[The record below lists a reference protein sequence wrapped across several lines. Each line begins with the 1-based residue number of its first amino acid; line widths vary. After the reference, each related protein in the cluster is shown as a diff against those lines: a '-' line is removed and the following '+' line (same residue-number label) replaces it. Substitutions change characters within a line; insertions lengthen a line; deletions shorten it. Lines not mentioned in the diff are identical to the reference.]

1 MLVFLVQA
9 TNQSLFSQMLPAS
22 QIIDNFDDNT
32 VTNWTIPAPACANT
46 YAFTESNAELRV
58 DFTINQPECYDKF
71 YKQLPAATDF
81 TSTPILSFKLKSQ
94 TTTFI
99 KLQVELEDVF
109 GNKTNSTPYIIY
121 NPTIIPFDGNN
132 PNGTYYEY
140 AFDFSGDWNQV
151 YPSATTVDKTK
162 ISKINFYV
170 NGNSPPAGFYTG
182 GSLYIDDLHRRS
194 SSPLPTSAGT
204 FYASGSFV
212 NYSSS
217 ATTHIYRLTD
227 DNGLFQSSTIFN
239 KTAHDWTTNFDKYFN
254 IYVGCYDQTGAD
266 GIAFFIMNDASK
278 LKSTGGGGGGQGYGR
293 GQRSY
298 IQYPKSLAIEIDT
311 WDNTGDGMTNDVAGA
326 TSNDH
331 MGLNYDGFENN
342 LVAGTR
348 IDLGNMEDSKIHLM
362 RVNYTAS
369 THLLKVYLDGVL
381 KLSTTYNIANYFN
394 TGAAPLSTTAYWGFT
409 GSTGGNMNEQWFSY
423 NGTSTPPA
431 YYTGCGTLPVKFV
444 SFNGSLE
451 QNQAKL
457 IWQTT
462 DEINNSYFEI
472 QKTNNVDGEWES
484 IGKVAAKGNSGIST
498 YNFTDAEIGTGIWYY
513 RLRQVDLDHTD
524 SYSSVIQLS
533 NTHQALASV
542 YPNPAHDYIKVNAP
556 GNKVDEIKISD
567 LEGNIIYHSTNL
579 TSDNDSFLIST
590 SGMNTGCYFVHV
602 NTNDTEMRS
611 KVMIIK

>member
-1 MLVFLVQA
+1 
-9 TNQSLFSQMLPAS
+9 
-22 QIIDNFDDNT
+22 
-32 VTNWTIPAPACANT
+32 
-46 YAFTESNAELRV
+46 
-58 DFTINQPECYDKF
+58 
-71 YKQLPAATDF
+71 
-81 TSTPILSFKLKSQ
+81 
-94 TTTFI
+94 
-99 KLQVELEDVF
+99 VELEDVF
-109 GNKTNSTPYIIY
+109 GNKTNSTPFIIS

-151 YPSATTVDKTK
+151 YPSAVTVDKTK
-162 ISKINFYV
+162 ITRINFYV

-182 GSLYIDDLHRRS
+182 GSLYIDDLHRRTS
-194 SSPLPTSAGT
+194 NPLPTSVGS
-204 FYASGSFV
+204 FYATGSFV

-217 ATTHIYRLTD
+217 PSTHIYKLTD

-278 LKSTGGGGGGQGYGR
+278 LKSTGGGGGGQGYGK

-331 MGLNYDGFENN
+331 MALNYDGFENN

-369 THLLKVYLDGVL
+369 THVLNVYLDGVL

-394 TGAAPLSTTAYWGFT
+394 TGAAPLSNTAYWGFT

-431 YYTGCGTLPVKFV
+431 YYTGCGTLPVKII
-444 SFNGSLE
+444 SFNGSVE

-457 IWQTT
+457 VWQTSN
-462 DEINNSYFEI
+462 ESNNSYFEI
-472 QKTNNVDGEWES
+472 QKCNSLDGVWEA
-484 IGKVAAKGNSGIST
+484 IGKVAAKGNTDLST
-498 YNFTDAEIGTGIWYY
+498 YYFTDPHLGSGTWYY
-513 RLRQVDLDHTD
+513 RLKQVDLDQKET
-524 SYSSVIQLS
+524 YSSVIQLN
-533 NTHQALASV
+533 NTQEGLATV
-542 YPNPAHDYIKVNAP
+542 FPNPAHDFIKVNTLS
-556 GNKVDEIKISD
+556 KIVDQIKISD
-567 LEGNIIYHSTNL
+567 LEGNIIY
-579 TSDNDSFLIST
+579 DNKNIMNNEASILIST
-590 SGMNTGCYFVHV
+590 SGMNTGCYLVQV
-602 NTNDTEMRS
+602 ISSDTEMRS